1 MHWKFSILTALL
13 FAVAAIGCGES
24 KDPVYPVTGTV
35 TYDGT
40 PVENGS
46 IVFDPAD
53 GKGVSAMAGIVN
65 GEISGEVPAGEKIL
79 RISAVRT
86 NGKKDQYG
94 EEVTESFIPEKYNLK
109 SDLKETVSAD
119 GENKFVIEL
128 KK

>member
-1 MHWKFSILTALL
+1 MHLKFSMFLTLL
-13 FAVAAIGCGES
+13 LAVPAIGCGDG
-24 KDPVYPVTGTV
+24 KAAVYPVTGTV
-35 TYDGT
+35 TYEGT

-53 GKGVSAMAGIVN
+53 GKGMSAMAGIVN
-65 GEISGEVPAGEKIL
+65 GEITGEVPAGEKIL
-79 RISAVRT
+79 RISGVRT
-86 NGKKDQYG
+86 TGKKDQYG
-94 EEVTESFIPEKYNLK
+94 EEVTESFIPEKYNLQ